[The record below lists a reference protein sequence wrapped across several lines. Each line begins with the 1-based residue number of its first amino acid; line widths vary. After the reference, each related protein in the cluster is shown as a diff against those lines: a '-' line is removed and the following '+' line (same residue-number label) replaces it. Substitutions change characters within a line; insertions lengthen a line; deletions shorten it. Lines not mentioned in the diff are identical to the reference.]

1 VAAGTADLTDVLA
14 NLSNSN
20 CGAAYIGATL
30 LCYCAFAAGPSGP
43 DDLFLCHVGGANK
56 WQNLVSGVRLV
67 RESFQEDVLFAGLMS
82 PMGPSKSPEK
92 EGEDLRPICAVLGFT
107 RANWRDPI
115 SKLAQ
120 SVRQRDGP
128 YARVCLH
135 SLDELASIYEG
146 VYGDELGNCNVSADR
161 RFVLGWLYRLDS
173 EFVVALQCS
182 DTDGLIILAHFAV
195 LLNTME
201 REWWLNGWAVHLVTS
216 IKENVG
222 ANMIKWPLEQVLGRQ
237 LLDLP

>member
-1 VAAGTADLTDVLA
+1 MTQFWAHNAPRLGLCYPFLLHLIFATAAYHLALLNPCRCRHYKRLADIHVAAGTADLTDVLA
-14 NLSNSN
+14 NLSDSN

-67 RESFQEDVLFAGLMS
+67 RESFQEDVLIAGLMS

-182 DTDGLIILAHFAV
+182 STQWRGS
-195 LLNTME
+195 
-201 REWWLNGWAVHLVTS
+201 G
-216 IKENVG
+216 G
-222 ANMIKWPLEQVLGRQ
+222 
-237 LLDLP
+237 